1 MLRHARHIFPPLS
14 IQYTRTHFL
23 NEIDL
28 QGHLVQLA
36 FVVGKQHQYALSLSL
51 VVLSALS
58 LHHIGISMG
67 KAVKVA
73 SKTSSNNCSQV
84 FGKLD
89 PAQFQRRIE
98 QRRRAIQHGKNTAGY
113 DEYVKQVPKNQRR
126 PRSMKHPSTPDYT
139 LEIPTKRWQ
148 GLVKAW

>member
-1 MLRHARHIFPPLS
+1 MTNTS
-14 IQYTRTHFL
+14 NT
-23 NEIDL
+23 
-28 QGHLVQLA
+28 
-36 FVVGKQHQYALSLSL
+36 
-51 VVLSALS
+51 SAAGD
-58 LHHIGISMG
+58 HKIVEKVG
-67 KAVKVA
+67 KAVKVV
-73 SKTSSNNCSQV
+73 SKTSSNSCSQV

-113 DEYVKQVPKNQRR
+113 DEYVKQVPKDQRR

>member
-1 MLRHARHIFPPLS
+1 
-14 IQYTRTHFL
+14 
-23 NEIDL
+23 
-28 QGHLVQLA
+28 
-36 FVVGKQHQYALSLSL
+36 
-51 VVLSALS
+51 
-58 LHHIGISMG
+58 MG

-73 SKTSSNNCSQV
+73 SKTSSNACTQV

-113 DEYVKQVPKNQRR
+113 YEYVKQVPKDQRR